1 MARSRISDTVW
12 TLFTETIRFIV
23 VPIVLIDLVKT
34 NWPQLSTAFFGDIV
48 PLTLGFGVLIVATS
62 TLEVAN
68 KPGTF
73 KRMFF
78 GISSLAFLALWLFV
92 VFGGGIAS
100 FTYYPYQFRFDMSK
114 IVYIML
120 IGISLKALLTFRTYS
135 DNRHLVAEE
144 RKRLPPPPPPPPRRR
159 TTSPEFGT
167 MSRVAYQVTSDDDI
181 GYSSAKPPIEDE
193 LHPGAMG
200 KCPVCGNEVESEERS
215 CPSCGAWL

>member
-23 VPIVLIDLVKT
+23 VPLVLIDLVKS
-34 NWPQLSTAFFGDIV
+34 NWPQLSTAFLGDIV
-48 PLTLGFGVLIVATS
+48 PLTLGFGALIVAAS

-78 GISSLAFLALWLFV
+78 GISTLAFLALWLFV

-100 FTYYPYQFRFDMSK
+100 FTYYPYNFTFDMSK

-120 IGISLKALLTFRTYS
+120 IGISLKALLIYRTYT
-135 DNRHLVAEE
+135 DNKHLIAIE
-144 RKRLPPPPPPPPRRR
+144 KKAATPRRTAARR
-159 TTSPEFGT
+159 TASSEFGSL
-167 MSRVAYQVTSDDDI
+167 SRVAYQVTSDDDV
-181 GYSSAKPPIEDE
+181 GYSSARPPIDSPASE
-193 LHPGAMG
+193 ARG
-200 KCPVCGNEVESEERS
+200 KCPVCGNEVGPGDRS
-215 CPSCGAWL
+215 CPYCGAWL

>member
-23 VPIVLIDLVKT
+23 VPLVLIDLVT
-34 NWPQLSTAFFGDIV
+34 HTWPQLSTAFLGNIV
-48 PLTLGFGVLIVATS
+48 PYTLGFGALIVAAS

-78 GISSLAFLALWLFV
+78 GISALAFLALWLFV

-100 FTYYPYQFRFDMSK
+100 FSMYPYTFRFDMSK

-120 IGISLKALLTFRTYS
+120 IGISLKALLIFRTYA
-135 DNRHLVAEE
+135 DNKHLVMQEE
-144 RKRLPPPPPPPPRRR
+144 KAKAASASQHRIPRR
-159 TTSPEFGT
+159 TTSTEFGS
-167 MSRVAYQVTSDDDI
+167 MARVAYQVTGDDDV
-181 GYSSAKPPIEDE
+181 GYSSSRPPIDA
-193 LHPGAMG
+193 PDAAAGR
-200 KCPVCGNEVESEERS
+200 CPVCGNEVGSGDRS
-215 CPSCGAWL
+215 CPYCGAWL